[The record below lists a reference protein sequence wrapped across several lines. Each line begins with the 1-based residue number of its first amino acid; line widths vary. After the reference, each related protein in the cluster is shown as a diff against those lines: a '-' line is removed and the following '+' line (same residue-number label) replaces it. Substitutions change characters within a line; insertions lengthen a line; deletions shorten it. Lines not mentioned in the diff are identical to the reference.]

1 MSERT
6 WFRSLYSRIALGFVV
21 LLAMLLLAQGL
32 LFFWLTGRFDEAS
45 PQGRT
50 SQQTAD
56 FIARELSDA
65 ISLNPNLDLEAFVRT
80 EFHDVRRGFSV
91 IMRDGRRAANR
102 PESLPPGFMQ
112 RGGGRAGPPPGGGPG
127 GGPGAQ
133 RPPEEQRPD
142 AGRPPERPEPAF
154 REPAPEPGGRGQGP
168 EPAAR
173 GRGGRRGGPGG
184 QVAPIVVNGTQ
195 VGIVAVPPTPPT
207 WVLVDEY
214 AATLTWAGLGLLA
227 VGATVA
233 SLVIFR
239 PTHKRLRSLE
249 AAARALAEGRTDVR
263 ASEAGGDEVSTLAH
277 EFNRMADDLQQRA
290 AALAAS
296 DKARRQLL
304 ADVSH
309 ELMTPLTAIRGYIE
323 TLSMANVPLDPPT
336 RERYLGVVGQETYK
350 LEAIIGDL
358 LDVARL
364 EGGGEKL
371 SMVPVSIEDLFR
383 RIVDRHQPTIQQNRI
398 SVTVDVAPDA
408 EEVGGDAQR
417 LEQALQ
423 NLASNAIRHM
433 PNGGAL
439 TLSAQRDGDR
449 VRIAVEDTGPGIS
462 PEHLPHVFDRFYKA
476 DASRAGTRILSGSGL
491 GLSIVQTIIKR
502 HGGEVRASN
511 RAEGGAAFE
520 ILLPGDKIMAS

>member
-6 WFRSLYSRIALGFVV
+6 WFRSLYSRIAFGFVA
-21 LLAMLLLAQGL
+21 LLAALLLAQGL

-65 ISLNPNLDLEAFVRT
+65 LTSNPSLDLEAFVRT
-80 EFHDVRRGFSV
+80 EFSDVRRGFSV
-91 IMRDGRRAANR
+91 IMRDGRRVANR
-102 PESLPPGFMQ
+102 PELLPPGFMQ
-112 RGGGRAGPPPGGGPG
+112 RGGGRGGGPG
-127 GGPGAQ
+127 PGAGPGPAPGGGFGPP
-133 RPPEEQRPD
+133 RPPEEQRPGD
-142 AGRPPERPEPAF
+142 GGRPPEG
-154 REPAPEPGGRGQGP
+154 PEPG
-168 EPAAR
+168 AR
-173 GRGGRRGGPGG
+173 GRGRRGGGPGG
-184 QVAPIVVNGTQ
+184 GQFAPIVVNGTQ
-195 VGIVAVPPTPPT
+195 IGVVAVPPTPPT
-207 WVLVDEY
+207 WVLLDEY
-214 AATLTWAGLGLLA
+214 AATLTWAGLALLA
-227 VGATVA
+227 AGATVA

-249 AAARALAEGRTDVR
+249 DAARALAQGRTDVR

-323 TLSMANVPLDPPT
+323 TLSMPSLSLDPPT
-336 RERYLGVVGQETYK
+336 RDRYFDVVSQETYK

-371 SMVPVSIEDLFR
+371 NAVPVSVEELFR
-383 RIVDRHQPTIQQNRI
+383 RIVDRHQPAIQQNRI
-398 SVTVDVAPDA
+398 RVTIDIAPDA
-408 EEVGGDAQR
+408 EEVRGDAQR

-433 PNGGAL
+433 PDGGAL
-439 TLSAQRDGDR
+439 TLSAQRDADR
-449 VRIAVEDTGPGIS
+449 VRIAVEDTGPGIP

-476 DASRAGTRILSGSGL
+476 DASRAGTRIPSGSGL
-491 GLSIVQTIIKR
+491 GLSIVRTIVR
-502 HGGEVRASN
+502 HHGGDVSVSN
-511 RAEGGAAFE
+511 RPEGGATFE
-520 ILLPGDKIMAS
+520 ILLPGDKSVAD

>member
-6 WFRSLYSRIALGFVV
+6 WFRSLYSRIAFGFVV
-21 LLAMLLLAQGL
+21 LLAVLLLAQGL

-56 FIARELSDA
+56 FVARELSDA
-65 ISLNPNLDLEAFVRT
+65 FSANPNLDLETFVRT
-80 EFHDVRRGFSV
+80 EFSDVRRGFSV
-91 IMRDGRRAANR
+91 IMRDGRRVANR
-102 PESLPPGFMQ
+102 PEQLPPGFMQ
-112 RGGGRAGPPPGGGPG
+112 RGVGRSGGPG
-127 GGPGAQ
+127 GPPGGAVFGPP
-133 RPPEEQRPD
+133 RPPEEQRPGEG
-142 AGRPPERPEPAF
+142 GRPPNG
-154 REPAPEPGGRGQGP
+154 PEPGG
-168 EPAAR
+168 R
-173 GRGGRRGGPGG
+173 GRGGRRGGGPGG
-184 QVAPIVVNGTQ
+184 GQFAPIVANGTQ
-195 VGIVAVPPTPPT
+195 IGIVAVPPTPPT

-214 AATLTWAGLGLLA
+214 AATLTWAGLALLA
-227 VGATVA
+227 AGATVA

-290 AALAAS
+290 AALSAS

-323 TLSMANVPLDPPT
+323 TLSMPHLPLDAPT
-336 RERYLGVVGQETYK
+336 RERYLDVVGQETYK

-364 EGGGEKL
+364 ESGGEKL
-371 SMVPVSIEDLFR
+371 NAVPVSVEELFR
-383 RIVDRHQPTIQQNRI
+383 RIVDRHQPTIQQNQVR
-398 SVTVDVAPDA
+398 VTVDIAPDA
-408 EEVGGDAQR
+408 EEVCGDAQR

-423 NLASNAIRHM
+423 NLASNALRHM
-433 PNGGAL
+433 PHGGAL

-449 VRIAVEDTGPGIS
+449 VRIAVEDTGPGIP

-476 DASRAGTRILSGSGL
+476 DAARAGTRIPSGSGL
-491 GLSIVQTIIKR
+491 GLSIVRTIVHR
-502 HGGEVRASN
+502 HGGDVSVSN
-511 RAEGGAAFE
+511 RPGGGAAFE
-520 ILLPGDKIMAS
+520 IVLPRDKSVAD

>member
-21 LLAMLLLAQGL
+21 LLAALLLAQGL
-32 LFFWLTGRFDEAS
+32 LFFWLTGRFDEAT

-56 FIARELSDA
+56 FIARELSA
-65 ISLNPNLDLEAFVRT
+65 ELSTNPNLDLEGFVRAQ
-80 EFHDVRRGFSV
+80 FSDVRRGFAV
-91 IMRDGRRAANR
+91 IMRDGRRVANR

-112 RGGGRAGPPPGGGPG
+112 RGGGRGGPPGAGPGVPRSGDD
-127 GGPGAQ
+127 Q
-133 RPPEEQRPD
+133 RTGDGRAGEVRTPE
-142 AGRPPERPEPAF
+142 G
-154 REPAPEPGGRGQGP
+154 PEPGP
-168 EPAAR
+168 R
-173 GRGGRRGGPGG
+173 GRGGRRGGGPGG
-184 QVAPIVVNGTQ
+184 GQIAPIVVNGTQ
-195 VGIVAVPPTPPT
+195 VGIVAVPPAPPT

-214 AATLTWAGLGLLA
+214 AATLTWAGLALLA
-227 VGATVA
+227 AGATIA

-290 AALAAS
+290 AALSAS

-323 TLSMANVPLDPPT
+323 TLSMPNLPLDPPT
-336 RERYLGVVGQETYK
+336 RERYLDVVSQETYK

-364 EGGGEKL
+364 EGGAEKVNA
-371 SMVPVSIEDLFR
+371 VPVSVEELFR

-398 SVTVDVAPDA
+398 RVTVDIAPDA
-408 EEVGGDAQR
+408 EEVIADAQR

-433 PNGGAL
+433 PDGGAL
-439 TLSAQRDGDR
+439 TLAAQREGDR
-449 VRIAVEDTGPGIS
+449 VRILVEDSGPGIS

-476 DASRAGTRILSGSGL
+476 DASRAGTRIPSGSGL
-491 GLSIVQTIIKR
+491 GLSIVQTIVRR

-511 RAEGGAAFE
+511 RAEGGAVFE
-520 ILLPGDKIMAS
+520 ILLPGDKTVAS